1 MTDLGDFQFD
11 PEPTPTPGGSPRWQ
25 STAIVVGGVA
35 LLAAAILAVY
45 LVRRGPAEMVPA
57 EAPPLAATAADG
69 SVDATEEILDEADS
83 DEVPPI
89 DLPPLDGSD
98 SLVRDL
104 VAALSAHP
112 TFVAW
117 IATDDLIRTFVVVAE
132 NMAEGQTPARHLGNL
147 SPREPF
153 RTAGGRQRSVIDPR
167 SYERYD
173 LIADAFDSLDVA
185 GTAQLFV
192 QLAPLLDDAYRDLGH
207 PDGEFRPVLALAV
220 REVLDAPIVDG
231 EIAVVS
237 RSVVFEFVDPSLE
250 ALTPVQRQALR
261 MGPRNLRLV
270 QRKLRE
276 LSEALGLD
284 VPAGGA

>member
-1 MTDLGDFQFD
+1 MTELGDFQFD
-11 PEPTPTPGGSPRWQ
+11 PEPVPTPGGPPRWQ

-45 LVRRGPAEMVPA
+45 LVRRSPTEMVPA
-57 EAPPLAATAADG
+57 EAPPVAEAAPDE
-69 SVDATEEILDEADS
+69 SVDATEEILDET
-83 DEVPPI
+83 DEVELI
-89 DLPPLDGSD
+89 DLPPLDESD

-104 VAALSAHP
+104 IATLSAHP

-117 IATDDLIRTFVVVAE
+117 MATEDLIRTFVVVIE
-132 NMAEGQTPARHLGNL
+132 NVADGQTPARHLGNL

-185 GTAQLFV
+185 GATQLLV
-192 QLAPLLDDAYRDLGH
+192 QLEPLLDDAYRDLGH
-207 PDGEFRPVLALAV
+207 PDGAFRPVLARAV
-220 REVLDAPIVDG
+220 REILEAPIVDG

-250 ALTPVQRQALR
+250 ALTPVQHQALR

-270 QRKLRE
+270 QRKLRD
-276 LSEALGLD
+276 LSDALGLD
-284 VPAGGA
+284 